1 MIDAATFRLDGKR
14 ALVTGSSTG
23 IGLAIARGLA
33 QAGATVVL
41 NARNAERL
49 EATRALLAA
58 EGLAVHA
65 RAFDVT
71 DQDAV
76 RAAVDAIEAGI
87 GPIDVLVNNAGMSRR
102 GPLHELPRADWD
114 AVMRGNLD
122 SVFFVGQAVAQKMV
136 ARRRGRIV
144 NIASITA
151 ELPRPTNGAY
161 STSKAAVKMLTR
173 AMAIDLAPHGV
184 AVNAI
189 GPGYFK
195 TELTGALANDE
206 AFDRWI
212 TGRTPMRRWGDLPEL
227 APAAVFLASDAASFV
242 TGHML
247 VVDGG
252 LTATM

>member
-1 MIDAATFRLDGKR
+1 MIDGHTFRLDGR
-14 ALVTGSSTG
+14 LALVTGSSTG

-33 QAGATVVL
+33 QAGAGVVL
-41 NARNAERL
+41 NARDAQRL
-49 EATRALLAA
+49 EATRAMLAA

-71 DQDAV
+71 DQDAARDAGV
-76 RAAVDAIEAGI
+76 VDE
-87 GPIDVLVNNAGMSRR
+87 DV
-102 GPLHELPRADWD
+102 ERADWD

-136 ARRRGRIV
+136 PRGRGRIV

-161 STSKAAVKMLTR
+161 STSKAGVKMLTR
-173 AMAIDLAPHGV
+173 AMAIDLAPHGI